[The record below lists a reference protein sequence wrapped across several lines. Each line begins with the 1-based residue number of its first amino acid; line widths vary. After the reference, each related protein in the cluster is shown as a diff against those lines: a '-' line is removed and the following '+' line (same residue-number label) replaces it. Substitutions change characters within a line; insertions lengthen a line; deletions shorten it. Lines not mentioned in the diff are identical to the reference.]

1 MIATASLP
9 AAKRVL
15 VVDDNRDAADLTA
28 QMLDLYGHTTAVA
41 YGGREGIEAA
51 VRFAPDVILLDLGM
65 PEVDG
70 FAVAS
75 TLRQMSAMRQPAL
88 IAYTAW
94 NDVQTRQRTQA
105 GGFDDHMVKPAKFED
120 ILALVATT
128 THLT

>member
-1 MIATASLP
+1 MAYIAS
-9 AAKRVL
+9 AKRIL

-28 QMLDLYGHTTAVA
+28 EMLDLYGHTTAVA
-41 YGGREGIEAA
+41 YGGREGIAAA
-51 VRFAPDVILLDLGM
+51 VSFDPDVILLDLGM

-94 NDVQTRQRTQA
+94 DDVQTRQRTQA
-105 GGFDDHMVKPAKFED
+105 GGFDEHMVKPAKFED
-120 ILALVATT
+120 ILTMVATT
-128 THLT
+128 THPM